1 MDLEKENLENITNMS
16 TIKILNELRKTKGY
30 PKDRGLSVD
39 CSFMTALI
47 CLGQLVSSAIVGV
60 LIESYGSSRNGFQSK
75 ETVGVDR
82 GLLKSIARIP
92 DKGS

>member
-1 MDLEKENLENITNMS
+1 M
-16 TIKILNELRKTKGY
+16 KILNELRKTKDY

-60 LIESYGSSRNGFQSK
+60 LIESYGSSRNRIYRSVRISLDFGRF
-75 ETVGVDR
+75 VDT
-82 GLLKSIARIP
+82 
-92 DKGS
+92 

>member
-75 ETVGVDR
+75 ETVGDDR

>member
-1 MDLEKENLENITNMS
+1 MLRFKNMS
-16 TIKILNELRKTKGY
+16 AVKILNELRKTKDY

-60 LIESYGSSRNGFQSK
+60 LIESYGSSRIGFQST
-75 ETVGVDR
+75 EPRDDCGP
-82 GLLKSIARIP
+82 LKSIGP
-92 DKGS
+92 F

>member
-1 MDLEKENLENITNMS
+1 MEIQGWNTV
-16 TIKILNELRKTKGY
+16 KILNELRKTKDY

-60 LIESYGSSRNGFQSK
+60 LIESYGSSRTRINDL
-75 ETVGVDR
+75 VLIDR
-82 GLLKSIARIP
+82 QRGPLNR
-92 DKGS
+92 